1 MNFKRAQEIFS
12 SNERIKVLHNGTPI
26 WIENLD
32 DDNNLATIKP
42 LDGKYGTFQ
51 VPVNDL
57 EEG

>member
-1 MNFKRAQEIFS
+1 MDFERAQEIFS
-12 SNERIKVLHNGTPI
+12 SDERIKVLHNGTPI

-32 DDNNLATIKP
+32 DDNNSATIKP
-42 LDGKYGTFQ
+42 LDGKFGTSQ